1 MSRAPRAPRPLP
13 NNLYNLSAAE
23 ADVFGLEE
31 GVVSVDVLQHRL
43 DMLYAMYHNTRYAP
57 RNQHA
62 AWYNI
67 RTTANA
73 IGIEPEA
80 IPHHVATY
88 CGSSYVMPGEVVG
101 SAETCYKKGKRMGD
115 HHGKQHAH

>member
-57 RNQHA
+57 RNQHD
-62 AWYNI
+62 
-67 RTTANA
+67 
-73 IGIEPEA
+73 
-80 IPHHVATY
+80 
-88 CGSSYVMPGEVVG
+88 
-101 SAETCYKKGKRMGD
+101 KKAFREIVISKKK
-115 HHGKQHAH
+115 HNVTFC